1 MEGMDLSIIVRFQH
15 SVVDRASEHQR
26 PHKAHHASLL
36 RAELEGERLDTTRL
50 GFPQVS
56 SKGSEEQKMVV
67 ADLQQKLKKSQ
78 DEVQRH
84 MLEAQIRCLADL

>member
-1 MEGMDLSIIVRFQH
+1 MSEEEG
-15 SVVDRASEHQR
+15 
-26 PHKAHHASLL
+26 P
-36 RAELEGERLDTTRL
+36 DTMPA
-50 GFPQVS
+50 PQVS
-56 SKGSEEQKMVV
+56 SKGSEEQKMMV

>member
-1 MEGMDLSIIVRFQH
+1 M
-15 SVVDRASEHQR
+15 
-26 PHKAHHASLL
+26 
-36 RAELEGERLDTTRL
+36 RL

-56 SKGSEEQKMVV
+56 SKGSEEQKAMV